1 VIASIFDSTAAAS
14 LRANLTA
21 SSARLDRGRSRKRPN
36 AVIPMPITNTSRKER
51 FSLIFSIAESSNY
64 RTILYDIEDHG
75 ASSAIR
81 NTMHRLSKHRL
92 LLVNDDGIDAPG
104 IVLLE
109 KIVRRYTD
117 ESGSRSG

>member
-1 VIASIFDSTAAAS
+1 MAPWIALANVIPSIFHSPAAAS

-75 ASSAIR
+75 ASSAIKEHYSQAFEAR
-81 NTMHRLSKHRL
+81 AASCQR
-92 LLVNDDGIDAPG
+92 
-104 IVLLE
+104 
-109 KIVRRYTD
+109 
-117 ESGSRSG
+117 